1 VKLENYRY
9 GVNMFFIF
17 ISPHRREFP
26 ALGQLA
32 AINPARTRKNIAI
45 TNRPASP
52 SNLLT
57 LITLAA
63 NALAGQAHFTES
75 EPPPDASWTQQPF
88 FDGKARFKQTC
99 GGDPSATRLAR
110 TG

>member
-1 VKLENYRY
+1 
-9 GVNMFFIF
+9 MFFIF

-32 AINPARTRKNIAI
+32 AINPARIRKKIAI

-57 LITLAA
+57 GLILAA
-63 NALAGQAHFTES
+63 NAAAEQAHLTES

-88 FDGKARFKQTC
+88 FDGKARFMQGC
-99 GGDPSATRLAR
+99 GGDTSANRLAR
-110 TG
+110 PG